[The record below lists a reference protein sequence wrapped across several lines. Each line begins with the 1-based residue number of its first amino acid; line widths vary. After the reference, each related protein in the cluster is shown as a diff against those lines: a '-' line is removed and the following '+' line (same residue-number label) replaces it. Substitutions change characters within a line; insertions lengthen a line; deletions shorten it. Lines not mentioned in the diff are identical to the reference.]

1 MSGRLETK
9 GREKRSRKPRTACN
23 GRVHYL
29 KCKLHQRRRV
39 CRWCDKPFTPFRD
52 TLAARGGGEKVIC
65 GQASGVEV
73 VGGRVGSAR
82 FFGDCGGFCVAKG
95 NPRGQV
101 TGGGSSRNQR
111 RPRRAEP
118 APAPDPNERDVSPPL
133 PEQLRSDLRS
143 LVASLSGAFETHEVC
158 GKRAIKAEA
167 LNARRI
173 DDPGCYCRACS
184 TAGALD
190 GWFLAGVNH

>member
-1 MSGRLETK
+1 MHR
-9 GREKRSRKPRTACN
+9 
-23 GRVHYL
+23 
-29 KCKLHQRRRV
+29 RRRV

-65 GQASGVEV
+65 GQASGVKV

-133 PEQLRSDLRS
+133 PEQLCNNLRS
-143 LVASLSGAFETHEVC
+143 LVRSLSRALEMSEVC

-173 DDPGCYCRACS
+173 DHLRCYCGAGS

-190 GWFLAGVNH
+190 GLFLGGMRQ

>member
-1 MSGRLETK
+1 METK
-9 GREKRSRKPRTACN
+9 VREKRSRKPRTACN

-29 KCKLHQRRRV
+29 KCKCIGDDVSADGAISLLR
-39 CRWCDKPFTPFRD
+39 PFA
-52 TLAARGGGEKVIC
+52 TLWPPEGGGEKVIC
-65 GQASGVEV
+65 GQASGVKV